1 MPQWAPYHFAACRA
15 KITAKKTTFGEEA
28 MTTAGSVGVAL
39 ACVIATVAGASA
51 QNWPSRNI
59 SAIIPFAAGNA
70 NDLTARIVL
79 EQLQRQLGQTIVIEN
94 RPGAGGTI
102 GVGAAARATPDGH
115 TILVHSSSFASAY
128 VTHKTLPYDTLNDF
142 AAVAALGAQPSVL
155 IVASTRGIKTA
166 GELIAAAKAKP
177 GELNFASAG
186 IGAASH
192 LAAEKF
198 RVAADVKAQHV
209 PFRGPVEALT
219 EVLGGRI
226 DYYFLPLAPALQLI
240 KDGKIVAL
248 AVSSDKRAPQLPDVP
263 TVGEVGLK
271 DASYVFWNGLFL
283 PAKTPREIVDRLNQ
297 ETQKALR
304 EPSVKERLAKIGV
317 EPLFM
322 TPAEFDRYFK
332 KDVADTEKL
341 AKQAGIEKQ

>member
-1 MPQWAPYHFAACRA
+1 M
-15 KITAKKTTFGEEA
+15 ITARS
-28 MTTAGSVGVAL
+28 AGIAL
-39 ACVIATVAGASA
+39 ACVISVSASASA
-51 QNWPSRNI
+51 QSWPSRNI

-70 NDLTARIVL
+70 NDLTGRIVL
-79 EQLQRQLGQTIVIEN
+79 EQLQKQLGQTIVIEN

-102 GVGAAARATPDGH
+102 GVGAAARAAPDGH

-142 AAVAALGAQPSVL
+142 AAVSPMGAQPSVL
-155 IVASTRGIKTA
+155 IVSAGRGIKTA
-166 GELIAAAKAKP
+166 RELVAAAKAKP

-198 RVAADVKAQHV
+198 RVTADIKAQHV

-226 DYYFLPLAPALQLI
+226 DYYFLPIAPALPLI

-248 AVSSDKRAPQLPDVP
+248 AVSSEKRAPQLPDVP

-271 DASYVFWNGLFL
+271 GASYVFWNGLFL
-283 PAKTPREIVDRLNQ
+283 PVKTPREIVDRLNQ

-304 EPSVKERLAKIGV
+304 DPSVQERLAKIGV

-322 TPAEFDRYFK
+322 SPAEFDRYFK
-332 KDVADTEKL
+332 ADVADTEKL

>member
-1 MPQWAPYHFAACRA
+1 MVTVR
-15 KITAKKTTFGEEA
+15 
-28 MTTAGSVGVAL
+28 SVGLAL
-39 ACVIATVAGASA
+39 ACVISISAGASA
-51 QNWPSRNI
+51 QSWPSRNI

-79 EQLQRQLGQTIVIEN
+79 EQLQKQLGQTIVIEN

-102 GVGAAARATPDGH
+102 GVGAAARAAPDGH
-115 TILVHSSSFASAY
+115 TILVHSSSFSSAY

-142 AAVAALGAQPSVL
+142 AAVTPMGAQPSVL
-155 IVASTRGIKTA
+155 IVSAGRGFKTA
-166 GELIAAAKAKP
+166 GELVAAAKAKP

-198 RVAADVKAQHV
+198 RVAAGVRAQHV

-226 DYYFLPLAPALQLI
+226 DYYFLPIAPALPLI
-240 KDGKIVAL
+240 KDGKIIAL
-248 AVSSDKRAPQLPDVP
+248 AVSSEKRAPQLPDVP
-263 TVGEVGLK
+263 TVAEVGLK

-283 PAKTPREIVDRLNQ
+283 PAKAPREIVDRLNQ

-304 EPSVKERLAKIGV
+304 DPSVQERLAKIGV

-341 AKQAGIEKQ
+341 AQQAGIEKQ